1 MALYLLPYRH
11 QLPRTELVID
21 GVTREYYLFVPSDG
35 ASGPSGLIITLQ
47 GGDADAGWRFPRQDE
62 WEAIAEKE
70 NMILALPSG
79 YTYGDNEG
87 AWVLNTD
94 ATSMQD
100 INFFNQMISDIS
112 VRHWVDTSRVY
123 AVGYSLGSM
132 FAYELACHMSES
144 FAAIASFAG
153 TMPVNVKSC
162 DQARNVPIMHVH
174 GVEDEIIAY
183 GNTWEWK
190 AWASVG
196 AMRDIPSLIGYWS
209 EKYDCQSKAET
220 SGEAA
225 THFAYS
231 DCAQNARV
239 EHYRL
244 ERGTHVWPETL
255 FGQPTS
261 EAMWSFLNRYTL
273 TGARVQ
279 HPSLN

>member
-1 MALYLLPYRH
+1 M
-11 QLPRTELVID
+11 
-21 GVTREYYLFVPSDG
+21 
-35 ASGPSGLIITLQ
+35 
-47 GGDADAGWRFPRQDE
+47 
-62 WEAIAEKE
+62 
-70 NMILALPSG
+70 
-79 YTYGDNEG
+79 
-87 AWVLNTD
+87 LNAD
-94 ATSMQD
+94 ATSVQD

-112 VRHWVDTSRVY
+112 VRHWVETSRVY
-123 AVGYSLGSM
+123 AVGWSLGSM

-144 FAAIASFAG
+144 FAAIASVAG
-153 TMPVNVKSC
+153 TMPVKVKSC
-162 DQARNVPIMHVH
+162 DQARNAPIMHVH

-183 GNTWEWK
+183 GNSWQWK
-190 AWASVG
+190 AWDSVG

-209 EKYDCQSKAET
+209 EKYDCQSKADT

-244 ERGTHVWPETL
+244 ERGTHVCPETL
-255 FGQPTS
+255 LDQPTS

-279 HPSLN
+279 HPSVN